1 VSHQAKK
8 RWQNTRASS
17 IEPNRSGKSA
27 GTSASGSATRYE
39 AMALTDAQVYPQVW
53 GEEYALDHV
62 GSYYEELVAFFH
74 AAAADNESILVRLG

>member
-1 VSHQAKK
+1 
-8 RWQNTRASS
+8 
-17 IEPNRSGKSA
+17 
-27 GTSASGSATRYE
+27 
-39 AMALTDAQVYPQVW
+39 MALTDAQVYPQVW